1 VLVGF
6 GGYARSGK
14 DTAASIL
21 AKERGYEVVGFAD
34 PMRAMAAAINPI
46 LDAEALEGGGVEIT
60 RFSDA
65 IDWMGYDAAKSE
77 YPEFR
82 RFLQV
87 LGTEAGR
94 EILGK
99 NIWVDTA
106 LGNMFPC
113 QDYALSDTRF
123 PNELAAIREAGG
135 ISIWIARPGVGPV
148 NAHAS
153 DNSLSAE
160 DFDTVVTNDGTV
172 DDLAEVVLRAVDV
185 RTPLLN

>member
-1 VLVGF
+1 MLVGF

-21 AKERGYEVVGFAD
+21 AKEREYEVVGFAD
-34 PMRAMAAAINPI
+34 PMRAMAAVIDPIVGTSLPHGNLVRYSEAIKQ
-46 LDAEALEGGGVEIT
+46 V
-60 RFSDA
+60 
-65 IDWMGYDAAKSE
+65 GYDEAKALF
-77 YPEFR
+77 PEIR

-106 LGNMFPC
+106 LGNMLPC

-135 ISIWIARPGVGPV
+135 ISIWVDRPGVGPI

-153 DNSLSAE
+153 DNSLGAE

-172 DDLAEVVLRAVDV
+172 DDLAEAVLRAVDV